1 MRHKNSFYSL
11 RFYCPQALFLR
22 SPSPDFP
29 SALEQPLLL
38 LLLLRGNCSKCRLLR
53 IRRMGLMHM
62 QTPQNVAKSSGRT
75 SACVALCV
83 VCRVPLI
90 SALWAW
96 MASIPVPSLPC
107 PASASLVSRSR
118 FGSKGAIIVL
128 KHLDKV
134 KRTHIQHTHTH
145 VADMCWYWCCC
156 RTCYSNWN
164 YEGWQGGGR
173 ASLLCHFIAHE
184 PWKLFS
190 FPIIIF
196 MCIHCLIPL
205 PLPTTLEAG
214 RGAEPVGSNHAWFY
228 SRNAESAEITSAFN
242 VLD

>member
-29 SALEQPLLL
+29 SALEQPLLLL

-75 SACVALCV
+75 SACVSCV
-83 VCRVPLI
+83 CVRATDKRIMSLNGFD
-90 SALWAW
+90 S
-96 MASIPVPSLPC
+96 VPSLPC

-145 VADMCWYWCCC
+145 VADMCWYWC
-156 RTCYSNWN
+156 
-164 YEGWQGGGR
+164 
-173 ASLLCHFIAHE
+173 
-184 PWKLFS
+184 
-190 FPIIIF
+190 
-196 MCIHCLIPL
+196 
-205 PLPTTLEAG
+205 
-214 RGAEPVGSNHAWFY
+214 
-228 SRNAESAEITSAFN
+228 
-242 VLD
+242 